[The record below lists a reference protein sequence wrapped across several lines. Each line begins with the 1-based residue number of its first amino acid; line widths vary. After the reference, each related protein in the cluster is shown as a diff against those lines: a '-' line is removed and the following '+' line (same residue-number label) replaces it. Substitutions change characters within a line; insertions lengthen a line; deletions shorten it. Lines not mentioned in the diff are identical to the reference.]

1 MEKYMSKRTI
11 LICIFV
17 LLIISLIGIVIIG
30 GDKRVADNGVDPED
44 LRGYAEKLAD
54 VGNYENAGRLYDEI
68 ALHYENKS
76 DWEGSSRYYL
86 LAAGNFTEAE
96 RYESAG
102 ASYLKAGN
110 CFYEMRDCNNAS
122 KYYLSGAESYK
133 RCNPDY
139 DDTWIEGKLKRCNE
153 KSLMGGL
160 VIFGILLG
168 MLKFASKAAFGLGFA
183 TVGKKEIA
191 AITTIYFVIPLLMS
205 GLIGLMR
212 GTLYEFIDRL
222 FNFGIAFGAFQLTV
236 ALLLLTLGLYTI
248 RKWKDKRDIS
258 RRTFLLMALPCP
270 VSLATMFMTCAFFI
284 ITGMDV
290 VKVGLL
296 VGSIF
301 VLSILG
307 MTFVIRRSGFEK
319 RPSNLGTVMIFFGM
333 LYLLSI
339 VLMPA
344 YLPVHDM
351 NIGIEGFSTEDMTT
365 GFLFAAIMVLIGF
378 VIERIKNRRIEWN
391 CSRN

>member
-1 MEKYMSKRTI
+1 MSKRTI

-284 ITGMDV
+284 ITGMEV

-351 NIGIEGFSTEDMTT
+351 NIGIEGFSTEDMTI

-378 VIERIKNRRIEWN
+378 VIERIKNRRMEWN

>member
-1 MEKYMSKRTI
+1 MSKRTI
-11 LICIFV
+11 LTGII
-17 LLIISLIGIVIIG
+17 LLLLVMPLLSMEIASGIEN
-30 GDKRVADNGVDPED
+30 KGVDADIED
-44 LRGYAEKLAD
+44 LRGYAEKLVD
-54 VGNYENAGRLYDEI
+54 VGNYENAGRLYDRI

-76 DWEGSSRYYL
+76 DWEGSSGYYL
-86 LAAGNFTEAE
+86 LAAGNFAKAE

-102 ASYLKAGN
+102 ASYLNAGN
-110 CFYEMRDCNNAS
+110 CFYEMRDCDNAL

-133 RCNPDY
+133 RCDLDY
-139 DDTWIEGKLKRCNE
+139 DDTWIDEKLKRCNE

-183 TVGKKEIA
+183 TVGKKEISV
-191 AITTIYFVIPLLMS
+191 ITTIYFVIPLLMS

-212 GTLYEFIDRL
+212 GTLYEFIDSL

-284 ITGMDV
+284 ITGMEV

-301 VLSILG
+301 FLSILG

-319 RPSNLGTVMIFFGM
+319 RPSNLGAVMIFFGM

-378 VIERIKNRRIEWN
+378 VIERIKNRRMEWN